1 MVYPRFQPL
10 SPAGLLIN
18 DVEIGPD
25 CILITARCRAAAGT
39 CPDCGRQSERVHTG
53 KQGRRVVAAF
63 IGTAFARDDAKA
75 ARSQWSE
82 TKTREPLLFS
92 PLEDEPEIENL
103 PEPIPLTP
111 AQIVAQAEADER
123 DRQRR
128 LDWMILQ
135 ALSDN
140 SMAVTRAMHP
150 WHPREGDRE
159 RHVERVLTSYKD
171 GSFLI
176 DRLGAEGVIDR
187 DLVVVLLD
195 LRRRLVYEYGD
206 TPATMMLIDR
216 AVAAYQD
223 FVRISGWTGNAALMV
238 EAEFFG
244 RDRPRAEF
252 RERYGREGREIRG
265 LTVEEYI
272 NRLGQD
278 LIPLAERCSRVMR
291 EAIAALE
298 TLRAGPSQAVERS
311 KPIAVTVKFDLP

>member
-1 MVYPRFQPL
+1 M
-10 SPAGLLIN
+10 
-18 DVEIGPD
+18 
-25 CILITARCRAAAGT
+25 T
-39 CPDCGRQSERVHTG
+39 
-53 KQGRRVVAAF
+53 
-63 IGTAFARDDAKA
+63 
-75 ARSQWSE
+75 E

-92 PLEDEPEIENL
+92 SLEDEPAIENL

-111 AQIVAQAEADER
+111 EQIAAQAEADER

-128 LDWMILQ
+128 LEWAMILR

-150 WHPREGDRE
+150 WYRREGDRE
-159 RHVERVLTSYKD
+159 QQIERVLSSFRD

-176 DRLGAEGVIDR
+176 DRLGAAGVIDR

-195 LRRRLVYEYGD
+195 LRRRLIGEYGD
-206 TPATMMLIDR
+206 TPAAVMLIDR

-223 FVRISGWTGNAALMV
+223 FIRITGWTGNAALMV

-252 RERYGREGREIRG
+252 RDRYGRDGGEIRG

-278 LIPLAERCSRVMR
+278 LIPLAERCARVMR
-291 EAIAALE
+291 EALAALE
-298 TLRAGPSQAVERS
+298 TLRARPEPSGRAIKADRGYRQIRFAVRMAGIRPLLWPKALTEKHVAARRPHRRYLLESNLARLCRGCHGNGPGPLRRS
-311 KPIAVTVKFDLP
+311 DQSGSPNARAR